1 MGFKPT
7 LTEIRLLRARLGDIA
22 KFRFGGEA
30 KWPGWRETSRGAAN
44 EKDHLIRSCRR
55 RVGDAG
61 PGSRYESHGTGSA
74 AGAAEPVGRRLW
86 RRHHLGL
93 HLPRHHPIQSQAVG

>member
-1 MGFKPT
+1 MAGAFALLLWVSCVL
-7 LTEIRLLRARLGDIA
+7 LTETRLLRARLGDNI
-22 KFRFGGEA
+22 KLRFGRAA
-30 KWPGWRETSRGAAN
+30 KSPGWRESNRGAAN

-74 AGAAEPVGRRLW
+74 AGAAESVGRRLR
-86 RRHHLGL
+86 RRHHL
-93 HLPRHHPIQSQAVG
+93 